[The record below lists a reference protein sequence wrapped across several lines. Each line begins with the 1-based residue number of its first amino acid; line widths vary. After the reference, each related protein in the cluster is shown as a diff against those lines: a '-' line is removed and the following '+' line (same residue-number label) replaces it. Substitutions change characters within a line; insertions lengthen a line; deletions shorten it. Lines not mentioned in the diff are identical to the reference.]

1 MSCASYHSVVMIFLK
16 QRLRVST
23 HSTKGTHHSIWI
35 PQSPI
40 LMDAFTGSWLNF
52 FLLGWPISS
61 NYLVYTYKMTGPH
74 YFICSTNP
82 SRKEHKVFMTLIFF
96 YIRVPK
102 NKFVKYDTKRLHDK
116 IYNLINLGTTRILI
130 ISRYKVV

>member
-1 MSCASYHSVVMIFLK
+1 
-16 QRLRVST
+16 
-23 HSTKGTHHSIWI
+23 
-35 PQSPI
+35 
-40 LMDAFTGSWLNF
+40 
-52 FLLGWPISS
+52 
-61 NYLVYTYKMTGPH
+61 MTGPQ